1 MIHGIKFKIPTRFPK
16 CGLPII
22 KNCKPFWKSAE
33 TSYSFRCY
41 YKNYE
46 MILFYIYNFLSLQN
60 NKHGTKEYRGSHLN
74 PMFIEAHAL
83 YNGYIYITS
92 V

>member
-1 MIHGIKFKIPTRFPK
+1 MWSTFF
-16 CGLPII
+16 I

-46 MILFYIYNFLSLQN
+46 MILFYIYNFLSLRN